1 MAFVSIEKLRQ
12 RRSMSEAKPETA
24 SDDDL
29 VERGRA
35 GAADALTE
43 LYHRHRARVFG
54 YVLRMTGDRD
64 LADEVLAAT
73 FVTLLEHLDRYRPS
87 GRLVGYLLRIARS
100 RLMDEFQA
108 RKRLGKPLALKQPH
122 SPVELAS
129 STPLPDEAAA
139 STELA
144 GRVERAL
151 ADLSE
156 QLREVVVLRLY
167 EGLDYAAIGEIVGAG
182 ETTVRSRMRYALEA
196 LRRVVQPIPDA

>member
-1 MAFVSIEKLRQ
+1 
-12 RRSMSEAKPETA
+12 MSEAKPETA
-24 SDDDL
+24 SDDEL

-54 YVLRMTGDRD
+54 YVLRMTGNRE

-73 FVTLLEHLDRYRPS
+73 FVTFLEHLDRYRPS

-100 RLMDEFQA
+100 RLMDELQA
-108 RKRLGKPLALKQPH
+108 RKRLGKPLGTLTQSR
-122 SPVELAS
+122 SPAEPVSGA
-129 STPLPDEAAA
+129 PLPDETAAA
-139 STELA
+139 TELA

-182 ETTVRSRMRYALEA
+182 ETTVRSRMRYALDK
-196 LRRVVQPIPDA
+196 LRRAVQPVPDA